1 VPRPAQLDTAG
12 GVVIDDDDDKEHSTR
27 SMSSYKAGPAVRACP
42 ARGLFA
48 SRATAAAAM
57 LRARVAHP
65 ACARVYGALLQ
76 VDIRLVVPVVLALLG
91 CVYIAGKNGGG
102 GGPRAFNQ
110 DRMDE
115 IIGARVAQEVKQ
127 QLDHKMRLMSAGAG
141 ADTKLDAEGKP
152 QTSFKPQN
160 FGEQKQTFKK
170 APRKMRVLVCRRGPL
185 PCHACTSG
193 RALSA

>member
-1 VPRPAQLDTAG
+1 
-12 GVVIDDDDDKEHSTR
+12 VIDDDDDKEHSTR
-27 SMSSYKAGPAVRACP
+27 SMSSSSYKAGPAVRACR

-48 SRATAAAAM
+48 LRAAAAAAM
-57 LRARVAHP
+57 LRAPVAHP
-65 ACARVYGALLQ
+65 ACAHVHGALSQ

-91 CVYIAGKNGGG
+91 CVYMAGKNGGG

-127 QLDHKMRLMSAGAG
+127 QLDHKLRLMSAGAG
-141 ADTKLDAEGKP
+141 ADTKLDPEGKP

-193 RALSA
+193 RTLSA